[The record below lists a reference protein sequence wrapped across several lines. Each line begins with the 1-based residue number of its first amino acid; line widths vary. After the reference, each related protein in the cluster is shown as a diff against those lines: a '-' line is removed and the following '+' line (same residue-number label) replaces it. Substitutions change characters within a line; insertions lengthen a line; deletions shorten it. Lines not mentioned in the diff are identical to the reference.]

1 MSLPPYDRA
10 SDEAAGYDDGLAGR
24 PRALYQ
30 SANYRR
36 GYDRGLGEA
45 CRENAAE
52 REALAREERQA
63 AMLDA
68 GPILAEYRR
77 AKGE

>member
-10 SDEAAGYDDGLAGR
+10 ADEAAGYDDGRAGR

-36 GYDRGLGEA
+36 GYDRGLGER
-45 CRENAAE
+45 CRETAADTS
-52 REALAREERQA
+52 RYGR
-63 AMLDA
+63 MA
-68 GPILAEYRR
+68 GWR
-77 AKGE
+77 